1 MPFVV
6 SILLLAVLGAFVGAL
21 VNWAIYQWAITM
33 HRPISPWMKRRP
45 DRVSPEDGEKLKQ
58 LAPRTLADRI
68 PVFGWF
74 RLRRDE
80 NIRNIWGKNCWVR
93 PLLIEITWVIGLPLF
108 YWWQLSGGLIGV
120 DPATKLVAPDAAAY
134 PSLATTWFCL
144 HSVLI
149 ALMFIATFIDFDE
162 QMIPDN
168 VTVPGTLLALLS
180 ATVFTSSRLPEIV
193 PTPAMLWKLLIIDF
207 ASPPTPNA
215 GAWLLG
221 STGLLS
227 CLLIFTIW
235 VWGLLPKLIPSRD
248 FRLGLFGSLKITFA
262 TILRPKR
269 RSQCDIRTKPR
280 RMFGLTKAYLV
291 MWLLGVLLLI
301 VAWLGLLGPV
311 QKLSLIS
318 AFIGLA
324 VSGGLIWGIRIVAR
338 MALGQEAMGFGDVT
352 LMCMVGA
359 FLGWQASI
367 VGFIY
372 SILFAL
378 VLAIVLFVM
387 TKKSYLAFGP
397 YLCMGTLLAL
407 LRWPS
412 VWREFNAVFWLGPI
426 LLIPLAASLVAMA
439 VLLPIVRWGK
449 EKAFGVDME

>member
-1 MPFVV
+1 
-6 SILLLAVLGAFVGAL
+6 
-21 VNWAIYQWAITM
+21 
-33 HRPISPWMKRRP
+33 
-45 DRVSPEDGEKLKQ
+45 
-58 LAPRTLADRI
+58 
-68 PVFGWF
+68 
-74 RLRRDE
+74 
-80 NIRNIWGKNCWVR
+80 
-93 PLLIEITWVIGLPLF
+93 
-108 YWWQLSGGLIGV
+108 
-120 DPATKLVAPDAAAY
+120 
-134 PSLATTWFCL
+134 
-144 HSVLI
+144 
-149 ALMFIATFIDFDE
+149 
-162 QMIPDN
+162 
-168 VTVPGTLLALLS
+168 
-180 ATVFTSSRLPEIV
+180 
-193 PTPAMLWKLLIIDF
+193 
-207 ASPPTPNA
+207 
-215 GAWLLG
+215 
-221 STGLLS
+221 
-227 CLLIFTIW
+227 
-235 VWGLLPKLIPSRD
+235 
-248 FRLGLFGSLKITFA
+248 
-262 TILRPKR
+262 
-269 RSQCDIRTKPR
+269 
-280 RMFGLTKAYLV
+280 MFGLTKAYLV